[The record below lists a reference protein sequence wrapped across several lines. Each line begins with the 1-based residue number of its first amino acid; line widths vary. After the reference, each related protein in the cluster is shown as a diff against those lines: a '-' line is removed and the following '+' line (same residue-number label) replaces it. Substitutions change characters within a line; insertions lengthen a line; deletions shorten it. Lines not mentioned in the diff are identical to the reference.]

1 MLFNCR
7 TGTKI
12 DDSCII
18 SVTTRDPISYP
29 LPDRDLLRLQCNLI
43 MVMRMAGRAGHD
55 TLETYDSD
63 SEVPSI
69 ATGNV
74 SRGNSSTF
82 SST

>member
-29 LPDRDLLRLQCNLI
+29 LPDRDLLRLQFNKEGFRPNTLI
-43 MVMRMAGRAGHD
+43 SALNDLVGGGDGRKF
-55 TLETYDSD
+55 SFW
-63 SEVPSI
+63 SEK
-69 ATGNV
+69 
-74 SRGNSSTF
+74 
-82 SST
+82 